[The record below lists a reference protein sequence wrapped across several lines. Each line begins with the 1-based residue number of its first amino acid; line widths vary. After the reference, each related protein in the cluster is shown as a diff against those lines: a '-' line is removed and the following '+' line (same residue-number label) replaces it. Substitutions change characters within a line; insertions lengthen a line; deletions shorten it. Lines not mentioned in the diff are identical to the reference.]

1 MGVGGWQAGLLVL
14 QLERLGEEA
23 TMTVAIAKIRELAQ
37 SPSFRDRQMY
47 VLPLSHT
54 RRGPGLGFSSID
66 SHFLVTETAVG

>member
-14 QLERLGEEA
+14 QLEKLGEEA

-47 VLPLSHT
+47 V
-54 RRGPGLGFSSID
+54 FSLT
-66 SHFLVTETAVG
+66 HA